1 MKLSYKDYNFDDSL
15 RMMDSVLSAPSDVI
29 RDSDS
34 IPSKDMLNASN
45 AYFVYYTV
53 VHIRL
58 LGVTASMESNQEAY
72 FKVNKVALEEF
83 IALCRS
89 YQQCED
95 VNICNQT
102 VTVVL
107 NTRYKKDIDDVISLV
122 SKIRSIVDVINLKL
136 CKRQNPLIK
145 IAIGIDYGKGLM
157 MKLSDDSNKEQTD
170 VCWLGDVV
178 NQAILLSSFA
188 GKSYL
193 DGPIMISDA
202 IYANLNEDNQKMFK
216 RNVTHNCYHGS
227 LQNKRMNE
235 WCKENS
241 I

>member
-1 MKLSYKDYNFDDSL
+1 
-15 RMMDSVLSAPSDVI
+15 
-29 RDSDS
+29 
-34 IPSKDMLNASN
+34 
-45 AYFVYYTV
+45 
-53 VHIRL
+53 
-58 LGVTASMESNQEAY
+58 
-72 FKVNKVALEEF
+72 
-83 IALCRS
+83 
-89 YQQCED
+89 
-95 VNICNQT
+95 
-102 VTVVL
+102 
-107 NTRYKKDIDDVISLV
+107 
-122 SKIRSIVDVINLKL
+122 
-136 CKRQNPLIK
+136 
-145 IAIGIDYGKGLM
+145 M

-202 IYANLNEDNQKMFK
+202 IYVNLNEDNQKMFK